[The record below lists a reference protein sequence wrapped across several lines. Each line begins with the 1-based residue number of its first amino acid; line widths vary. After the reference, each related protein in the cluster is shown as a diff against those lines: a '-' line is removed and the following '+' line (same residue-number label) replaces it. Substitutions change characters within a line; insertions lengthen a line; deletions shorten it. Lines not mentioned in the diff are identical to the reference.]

1 MFYHQY
7 STKTRVRSNPEVG
20 QLLEQCTSS
29 PKESDRTV
37 RKGRNCEHQGGWRAR
52 VDGMANI
59 CEPLINAVKTNKP
72 KVLTGLDQHARKRAS
87 YQWGEISYFL
97 WERKYAQ
104 RLTCPR
110 KGGKDQ
116 SMTPR
121 RGINGSS
128 KPESLSEQSRHG
140 ES

>member
-1 MFYHQY
+1 MSGMV
-7 STKTRVRSNPEVG
+7 ST
-20 QLLEQCTSS
+20 
-29 PKESDRTV
+29 
-37 RKGRNCEHQGGWRAR
+37 CER
-52 VDGMANI
+52 
-59 CEPLINAVKTNKP
+59 LINVVNWNKP
-72 KVLTGLDQHARKRAS
+72 KMLRGLSQHARKRAS
-87 YQWGEISYFL
+87 YQRGEIPYFL

-128 KPESLSEQSRHG
+128 KPESLPEQSRHG